1 MMRNVADVGKFFLV
15 NFPVIPEQRGN
26 LTFVEGRRHV
36 PFRIERIYYL
46 YDVPS
51 GATRA
56 GHAHRTLEQ
65 VLIAISGSFT
75 VIVDDGERIEHFL
88 LNRPQVGLYI
98 GPMLWRVIENFS
110 SNAVCLALASKPF
123 EEADYYRSYE
133 TFKQALSKT

>member
-1 MMRNVADVGKFFLV
+1 MRNVTGGVGKSFVFDL
-15 NFPVIPEQRGN
+15 PVIPEQRGN
-26 LTFVEGRRHV
+26 LTFAEGRRHV
-36 PFRIERIYYL
+36 PFAIERIYYL

-56 GHAHRTLEQ
+56 GHAHKTLEQ

-75 VIVDDGERIEHFL
+75 VIVDDGARAEHFL
-88 LNRPQVGLYI
+88 LNRPHVGLYI

-123 EEADYYRSYE
+123 EEVDYYRSYE
-133 TFKQALSKT
+133 AFKQAVGKA

>member
-1 MMRNVADVGKFFLV
+1 MRKVTGGVGKFFLLELPIV
-15 NFPVIPEQRGN
+15 PEQRGN
-26 LTFVEGRRHV
+26 LTFVEAWRHV
-36 PFRIERIYYL
+36 PFAIERIYYL

-56 GHAHRTLEQ
+56 GHAHKTLEQ

-75 VIVDDGERIEHFL
+75 VILDDAGRAEHFL
-88 LNRPQVGLYI
+88 LNRPHMGLYI

-133 TFKQALSKT
+133 AFKQAVRKI

>member
-1 MMRNVADVGKFFLV
+1 MRNMTGGIGKSFLLDM
-15 NFPVIPEQRGN
+15 PVIPEPRGN
-26 LTFVEGRRHV
+26 LIFIEARRHV
-36 PFRIERIYYL
+36 PFAIERIYYL

-56 GHAHRTLEQ
+56 GHAHKTLEQ

-75 VIVDDGERIEHFL
+75 VIIDDGARSEHFL
-88 LNRPQVGLYI
+88 LNRPHVGLYI

-133 TFKQALSKT
+133 IFKQAVGKT